1 MIFPTRSIAAAAAA
15 ISLLMGGA
23 MNGAR
28 AYVCQPAPPAAPQC
42 GNPEFQSCRIDV
54 PVGGGAA
61 PVPRHSAFTFPRL
74 RPARSFP

>member
-1 MIFPTRSIAAAAAA
+1 MP
-15 ISLLMGGA
+15 LLLGTMHGA
-23 MNGAR
+23 Q
-28 AYVCQPAPPAAPQC
+28 AYTCQLPAPPAAPHC